1 MFDIGFAELMVVGIM
16 GLVVLGPEKL
26 PTAARTVGL
35 WVGRIRRSLGSIQ
48 REISAELKVEE
59 LKRTASVSKEQL
71 DEELKEMSQP
81 FARPFGEDSPAQ
93 KAAMDAPKAEF
104 DPASFTS
111 DPAVK
116 EAYAG
121 TSESAE
127 GEAATGEA
135 KGEDAAA
142 PTEVASN
149 TESSESK
156 RDV

>member
-1 MFDIGFAELMVVGIM
+1 MFDIGFAELLVVAIM

-59 LKRTASVSKEQL
+59 LKRATAVSKEQL

-81 FARPFGEDSPAQ
+81 YAKPFGKDSPAE
-93 KAAMDAPKAEF
+93 KAAMDAPQAAF
-104 DPASFTS
+104 DPSSFTS

-116 EAYAG
+116 EAYA
-121 TSESAE
+121 SSAE
-127 GEAATGEA
+127 DGTATGSAESRAAGSA
-135 KGEDAAA
+135 K
-142 PTEVASN
+142 

>member
-1 MFDIGFAELMVVGIM
+1 MFDIGFAELLVVAIM

-59 LKRTASVSKEQL
+59 LKRATAVSKEQL
-71 DEELKEMSQP
+71 DEELKEMSRP
-81 FARPFGEDSPAQ
+81 YAKPFGKDSPAE
-93 KAAMDAPKAEF
+93 KAAMDAPQAAF

-116 EAYAG
+116 EAYA
-121 TSESAE
+121 SSAE
-127 GEAATGEA
+127 EGAVTGSIESTAEGSA
-135 KGEDAAA
+135 K
-142 PTEVASN
+142 

>member
-1 MFDIGFAELMVVGIM
+1 MFDIGFAELLVVAIM

-59 LKRTASVSKEQL
+59 LKRATAVSKEQL

-81 FARPFGEDSPAQ
+81 YAKPFGKDSPAE
-93 KAAMDAPKAEF
+93 KAAMDAPQAAF

-116 EAYAG
+116 EAYA
-121 TSESAE
+121 SSAE
-127 GEAATGEA
+127 EGAVTGSTESTAEGSA
-135 KGEDAAA
+135 K
-142 PTEVASN
+142 

>member
-1 MFDIGFAELMVVGIM
+1 MFDIGFAELLVVAIM

-59 LKRTASVSKEQL
+59 LKRATAVSKEQL

-81 FARPFGEDSPAQ
+81 YAKPFGKDSPAE
-93 KAAMDAPKAEF
+93 KAAMDAPQAAF

-116 EAYAG
+116 EAYA
-121 TSESAE
+121 SSAE
-127 GEAATGEA
+127 EAAVTGSIESTAEGSA
-135 KGEDAAA
+135 K
-142 PTEVASN
+142 